1 MNHKDGGSVGS
12 VAHFGPNN
20 PQNPNYYDPNGVLH
34 IERSQLPAYM
44 AAVFARGYNAG
55 WREFAAMRA
64 HGQAQLEQ
72 QAATE
77 RRTVVVREF
86 GSLPNVVREFGSLP
100 NIERREPTTKW
111 GNL

>member
-1 MNHKDGGSVGS
+1 MNHKDGRSVGS

-20 PQNPNYYDPNGVLH
+20 PLNPNYYDPNGVLH

-64 HGQAQLEQ
+64 HGQALLEQ

-77 RRTVVVREF
+77 RRTV
-86 GSLPNVVREFGSLP
+86 VVREFGSLP